1 MKKLAVLFFCLFAA
15 LPSFAQMQT
24 ERLKLSLWDNIAWA
38 TPANTQ
44 IINGVD
50 LGIGSHTDEV
60 TGAQLDLLMA
70 QTRYELRGLSFA
82 FLVNLAE
89 QGTGA
94 QLGAFNQNAHF
105 TGAQLGLF
113 NMTDR
118 MTGAQIGFFNMADS
132 IRGLQLGLVNY
143 THNIRGLQ
151 IGLLNVTEGGWF
163 PAMVLVNG
171 HF

>member
-1 MKKLAVLFFCLFAA
+1 MKKLTLLFFCLFAA
-15 LPSFAQMQT
+15 LPSFAQMQAGQ
-24 ERLKLSLWDNIAWA
+24 LKLSLWDNIAWA

-44 IINGVD
+44 VIGGVD

-82 FLVNLAE
+82 FLVNLTE

-94 QLGAFNQNAHF
+94 QLGAFNQSSHF

-113 NMTDR
+113 NKTER
-118 MTGAQIGFFNMADS
+118 ITGAQIGFFNMAES
-132 IRGLQLGLVNY
+132 MHGLQFGFVNY
-143 THNIRGLQ
+143 AHNIRGLQ
-151 IGLLNVTEGGWF
+151 IGILNVAENGWF

-171 HF
+171 YF

>member
-24 ERLKLSLWDNIAWA
+24 GRLKLSLWDNIAWA

-82 FLVNLAE
+82 FLVNLPNKAP
-89 QGTGA
+89 GPNWARSTKTPI
-94 QLGAFNQNAHF
+94 L
-105 TGAQLGLF
+105 
-113 NMTDR
+113 
-118 MTGAQIGFFNMADS
+118 
-132 IRGLQLGLVNY
+132 RGPNWGYL
-143 THNIRGLQ
+143 I
-151 IGLLNVTEGGWF
+151 
-163 PAMVLVNG
+163 
-171 HF
+171 

>member
-1 MKKLAVLFFCLFAA
+1 MKKVAFLFFCLFAA

-24 ERLKLSLWDNIAWA
+24 GHLKLSLWDNIAWA
-38 TPANTQ
+38 APANTQ
-44 IINGVD
+44 IISGVD

-82 FLVNLAE
+82 FLVNLTE

-94 QLGAFNQNAHF
+94 QLGAFNQSSHF

-113 NMTDR
+113 NKTER
-118 MTGAQIGFFNMADS
+118 ITGAQIGFFNMAES
-132 IRGLQLGLVNY
+132 MHGLQFGFVNY
-143 THNIRGLQ
+143 AHNIRGLQ
-151 IGLLNVTEGGWF
+151 IGILNVAENGWF

-171 HF
+171 YF